1 MVSPKFTGFVK
12 FIEFLIYNFL
22 LLIVGREL
30 KDFSDLTLLF
40 TDKEFKIESWGD
52 EMTCLRVGLV

>member
-1 MVSPKFTGFVK
+1 MVSPKFTRFVK

-40 TDKEFKIESWGD
+40 Y
-52 EMTCLRVGLV
+52 R